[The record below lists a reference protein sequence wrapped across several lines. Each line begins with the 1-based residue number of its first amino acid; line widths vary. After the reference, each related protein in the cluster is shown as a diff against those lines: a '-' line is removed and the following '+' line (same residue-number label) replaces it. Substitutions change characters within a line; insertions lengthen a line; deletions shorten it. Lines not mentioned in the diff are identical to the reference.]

1 MRKKISVITDA
12 HITGVGAILH
22 QGDDPVS
29 ARPVVIDSRKTSK
42 AESRYPQLDLE
53 ATATDFALCRFR
65 NYLVGAPQVLIITD
79 HRPLC
84 LIFNSHRHGS
94 IQTDR
99 IKLRHQGIS
108 YTVQYQ
114 HKKANP
120 SDYLSLHGKPL

>member
-12 HITGVGAILH
+12 HITGVRAILD
-22 QGDDPVS
+22 QGDDLDS

-65 NYLVGAPQVLIITD
+65 NYLVRAPQVLIITD
-79 HRPLC
+79 HKPLC

-94 IQTDR
+94 IQTGR
-99 IKLRHQGIS
+99 IKMRHQDIC

-114 HKKANP
+114 HRTANP
-120 SDYLSLHGKPL
+120 SDYLSRHDKPL

>member
-1 MRKKISVITDA
+1 MRKKISVISDA
-12 HITGVGAILH
+12 HITGVGAILD
-22 QGDDPVS
+22 QGDDLDS

-42 AESRYPQLDLE
+42 SESRYPQLDLE

-79 HRPLC
+79 HKPLC

-99 IKLRHQGIS
+99 IKMRPQDIC

-114 HKKANP
+114 HRTANP
-120 SDYLSLHGKPL
+120 SDYLSRHDKPL

>member
-12 HITGVGAILH
+12 HITGVRAILD
-22 QGDDPVS
+22 QGDDLDS

-42 AESRYPQLDLE
+42 AESRYPQLE

-79 HRPLC
+79 HKPLW

-120 SDYLSLHGKPL
+120 SDYLSLHGRPL